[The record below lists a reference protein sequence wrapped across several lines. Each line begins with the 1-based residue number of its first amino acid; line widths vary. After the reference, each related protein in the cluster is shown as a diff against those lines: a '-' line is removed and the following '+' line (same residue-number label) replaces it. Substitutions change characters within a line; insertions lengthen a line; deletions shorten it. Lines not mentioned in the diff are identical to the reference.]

1 MIHYLVSDIK
11 KDINSTIKELVEY
24 LCKENK
30 INYKKQE
37 YKLLFSNEKM
47 LSQNNDMKF
56 TSGSKNDLSFYG
68 KIYLNKNGKVVESI
82 YIEDDV
88 IEVEPKDTELLIMY
102 GGTKNS
108 TTVEV
113 DQELP
118 YFYVAPS
125 YLLEMQDL
133 NLWQDL

>member
-1 MIHYLVSDIK
+1 MVSDIE
-11 KDINSTIKELVEY
+11 KDLNSTIKELVEY
-24 LCKENK
+24 MCKENK

-47 LSQNNDMKF
+47 LFENNNMKF
-56 TSGSKNDLSFYG
+56 TSGSKSDLSFYG
-68 KIYLNKNGKVVESI
+68 KVYLNKNGKVVESI
-82 YIEDDV
+82 YLDGNV
-88 IEVEPKDTELLIMY
+88 IEVEPKDTELIIMY

-118 YFYVAPS
+118 YFYVAPV

-133 NLWQDL
+133 KLWQDL